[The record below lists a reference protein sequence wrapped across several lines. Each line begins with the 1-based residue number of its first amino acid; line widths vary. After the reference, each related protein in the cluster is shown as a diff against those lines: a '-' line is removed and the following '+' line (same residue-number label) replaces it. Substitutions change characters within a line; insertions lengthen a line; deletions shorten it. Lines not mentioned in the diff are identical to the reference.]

1 MKRNLRTMAL
11 CLALLLWA
19 RGARGQNELIVSQY
33 VHNYFAVNPSFAGS
47 RGGLSLFAGA
57 RKQWAGITHSPT
69 SLLLTAHTP
78 MRHEKLTGGASV
90 YHQQIGESANSG
102 LMATVGYRT
111 LVGRGV
117 WLGLALQP
125 GVALRSRDWSRV
137 RTMEAQDEAFAE
149 RETGAAPL
157 LGLGASLYGEKF
169 FAGLSTTT
177 LVVTDDFER
186 RTTKFSPADA
196 TYVAC
201 GGYWLSLGGGDIALQ
216 PSAMADYSR
225 ATGAAV
231 MGSISGVW
239 RETAWLTAAYQT
251 TRDLTLSAAY
261 KPNSRLKVAYS
272 YSMNLGP
279 LSGYGSGSHELTLQY
294 DLVWSVRV
302 VGPRFY

>member
-1 MKRNLRTMAL
+1 MRKTLRAMAL
-11 CLALLLWA
+11 CAALLAPAGDLM
-19 RGARGQNELIVSQY
+19 GQNELIVSQY

-57 RKQWAGITHSPT
+57 RRQWAAIESSPT

-78 MRHEKLTGGASV
+78 MRHEKLTGGLSV
-90 YHQQIGESANSG
+90 YHQGIHESTNSG

-111 LVGRGV
+111 RVGRGA

-125 GVALRSRDWSRV
+125 GVALRSRDWASV
-137 RTMEAQDEAFAE
+137 RTMEAQDEVFAE

-157 LGLGASLYGEKF
+157 LGLGVSLYGERF
-169 FAGLSTTT
+169 FAGLSTTS

-186 RTTKFSPADA
+186 QTTKFSPSEA

-201 GGYWLSLGGGDIALQ
+201 GGYWLPLGPDAALQ
-216 PSAMADYSR
+216 PSALADWSR
-225 ATGAAV
+225 SAGAAV
-231 MGSISGVW
+231 MGSVSGVW
-239 RETAWLTAAYQT
+239 RQKAWLTAAYRT
-251 TRDLTLSAAY
+251 TRDMTIGAAY
-261 KPNSRLKVAYS
+261 KPNERLKVAYS
-272 YSMNLGP
+272 YTMNLGP

>member
-1 MKRNLRTMAL
+1 MGNNVRALAL
-11 CLALLLWA
+11 CLVLLWWA
-19 RGARGQNELIVSQY
+19 CDASGQNELIVSQY

-57 RKQWAGITHSPT
+57 RKQWAAIENSPT

-78 MRHEKLTGGASV
+78 MRHEKLTGGVSV
-90 YHQQIGESANSG
+90 YHQRIHESANSG

-111 LVGRGV
+111 LVGRAT

-125 GVALRSRDWSRV
+125 GVALRSRDWTKV
-137 RTMEAQDEAFAE
+137 RTMEAHDEVFAE

-169 FAGLSTTT
+169 FAGLSTTS

-201 GGYWLSLGGGDIALQ
+201 GGYWIALGADMALQ
-216 PSAMADYSR
+216 PSALADYSR

-231 MGSISGVW
+231 MASVSGVW
-239 RETAWLTAAYQT
+239 RETAWLTAAYRT
-251 TRDLTLSAAY
+251 TRDLTLGAAY
-261 KPNSRLKVAYS
+261 KPNSRLRVAYS

-279 LSGYGSGSHELTLQY
+279 LSGQGSGSHELTLQY